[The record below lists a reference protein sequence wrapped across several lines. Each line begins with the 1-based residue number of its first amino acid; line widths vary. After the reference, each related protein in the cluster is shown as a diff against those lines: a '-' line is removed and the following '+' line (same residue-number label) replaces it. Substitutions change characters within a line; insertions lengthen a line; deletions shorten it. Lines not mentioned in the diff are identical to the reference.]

1 MLCTKGGRAIADLSE
16 ATRVGTTD
24 EVTWV
29 DGPDNICLDPNGG
42 LILTEDGDGIQH
54 LVGVTTAGTSFP
66 MARNEASGSE
76 FAGPTFSRDGR
87 AAPRA
92 VVRGQGDGVELC

>member
-16 ATRVGTTD
+16 ATRVGTTY

-42 LILTEDGDGIQH
+42 LILT
-54 LVGVTTAGTSFP
+54 
-66 MARNEASGSE
+66 R
-76 FAGPTFSRDGR
+76 GR
-87 AAPRA
+87 
-92 VVRGQGDGVELC
+92 